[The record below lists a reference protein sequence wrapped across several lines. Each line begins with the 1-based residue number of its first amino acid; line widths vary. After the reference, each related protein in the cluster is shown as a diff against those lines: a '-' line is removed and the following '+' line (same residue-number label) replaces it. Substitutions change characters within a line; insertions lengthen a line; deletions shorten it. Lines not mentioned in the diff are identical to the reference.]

1 MRFIHNFGSSSNQG
15 GRGGRRQQQYSP
27 NWRQSVNANV
37 NYTSSSRNNINVF
50 SQLGGKTD
58 THSYSVQAGYS
69 AGKGRFT
76 DNLTLGWNRNNAQG
90 RNLFTDVA
98 DVAGEAGIGGLP
110 DNPRLWGLPDV
121 TIPPFTGMTE
131 MSPNFSIS
139 QTISLSDTV
148 IWIHGKHNIRAGGD
162 LRRVHNN
169 VIASGNVTGN
179 FTFTGI
185 YTQAP
190 GSNESGVTTT
200 GSAFADFLLGLPQ
213 QTSLTAPYQT
223 SYLRENAYDGYVQDD
238 WRATT
243 HLSLIYGVRYEYYS
257 PYSEKYDHLA
267 TLDVGNNFASV
278 APVISNGVGA
288 FTGKFP
294 RDLIYPEHDNISPR
308 IGFAANVLHNTIVRG
323 GYGINYSV
331 GNYSTFVRDFAF
343 QPPFAD
349 VQTNEISTTTY
360 PITPTITLA
369 NGFPAPQ
376 AAGNYAVNKH
386 YRLPYVQAWSFG
398 LQHTIPGDIVLNV
411 GYNGTKGTRLS
422 IVDAPGRTATESL
435 SGVLYN
441 YEDSTAFSNYN
452 GLAVSARRRLHSGIS
467 VGGTYTYGHS
477 IDDAST
483 VGGAGGVVAQ
493 NWQDLLAEESNSSFD
508 VRHKLA
514 GIFLYELPFGPN
526 THLLTTG
533 WLGHTLEGLSAS
545 GTFGFATGTPLTP
558 SYAANISDVARG
570 STGSLRPDRVPGVS
584 LTKGGGSLQNW
595 FNKGAFANPTDVYG
609 TASRNSIPSPGTV
622 TLNGSL
628 SKTARFAE
636 NRTLEVRVILD
647 NALNIVQ
654 YSGVDTTLGDAQYG
668 RVTSA
673 GQMRTL
679 SFYARYRF

>member
-1 MRFIHNFGSSSNQG
+1 
-15 GRGGRRQQQYSP
+15 
-27 NWRQSVNANV
+27 
-37 NYTSSSRNNINVF
+37 
-50 SQLGGKTD
+50 
-58 THSYSVQAGYS
+58 
-69 AGKGRFT
+69 
-76 DNLTLGWNRNNAQG
+76 
-90 RNLFTDVA
+90 
-98 DVAGEAGIGGLP
+98 
-110 DNPRLWGLPDV
+110 
-121 TIPPFTGMTE
+121 
-131 MSPNFSIS
+131 
-139 QTISLSDTV
+139 
-148 IWIHGKHNIRAGGD
+148 
-162 LRRVHNN
+162 
-169 VIASGNVTGN
+169 
-179 FTFTGI
+179 
-185 YTQAP
+185 
-190 GSNESGVTTT
+190 
-200 GSAFADFLLGLPQ
+200 
-213 QTSLTAPYQT
+213 
-223 SYLRENAYDGYVQDD
+223 
-238 WRATT
+238 
-243 HLSLIYGVRYEYYS
+243 
-257 PYSEKYDHLA
+257 
-267 TLDVGNNFASV
+267 
-278 APVISNGVGA
+278 
-288 FTGKFP
+288 
-294 RDLIYPEHDNISPR
+294 
-308 IGFAANVLHNTIVRG
+308 
-323 GYGINYSV
+323 
-331 GNYSTFVRDFAF
+331 
-343 QPPFAD
+343 
-349 VQTNEISTTTY
+349 
-360 PITPTITLA
+360 
-369 NGFPAPQ
+369 
-376 AAGNYAVNKH
+376 
-386 YRLPYVQAWSFG
+386 VQAWSFG